1 MIEVGSV
8 ANSEIMTNIQT
19 GRERED
25 TKTLRAISPFSSQ
38 GVRDIESAISHTR
51 IHKKYLT

>member
-25 TKTLRAISPFSSQ
+25 IKTLRAISPFSSQ
-38 GVRDIESAISHTR
+38 GVRDIGSAISHTR